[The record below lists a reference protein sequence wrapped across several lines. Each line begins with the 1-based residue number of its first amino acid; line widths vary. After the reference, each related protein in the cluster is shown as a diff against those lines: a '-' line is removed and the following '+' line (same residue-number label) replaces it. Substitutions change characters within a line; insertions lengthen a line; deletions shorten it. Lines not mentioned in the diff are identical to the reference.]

1 MVKGNVSGYLSQKI
15 WCKIQVII
23 YPKLQAITLWINDKK
38 IDGKNFFLKFI
49 LRLED
54 MKLVKS
60 TNVSSYPELKRK
72 FWSFNEITYR
82 KNA

>member
-1 MVKGNVSGYLSQKI
+1 MEE
-15 WCKIQVII
+15 
-23 YPKLQAITLWINDKK
+23 
-38 IDGKNFFLKFI
+38 NFFPII
-49 LRLED
+49 LYTYDSAFGSYGMKAL
-54 MKLVKS
+54 KLVKS